1 MLAKAR
7 AAVCLVDPAVG
18 SRDDGDA
25 DGFGQFPGLHFTAHQ
40 RNGVRGGTDEGDA
53 CGMALPGEPGI
64 FGKKS
69 VPRVN
74 GVGTNPQGKV
84 DDLPPIQESFHRSRA
99 NDIGFVGLL
108 DVDPG

>member
-1 MLAKAR
+1 
-7 AAVCLVDPAVG
+7 
-18 SRDDGDA
+18 
-25 DGFGQFPGLHFTAHQ
+25 
-40 RNGVRGGTDEGDA
+40 
-53 CGMALPGEPGI
+53 MAPLGELGI

-74 GVGTNPQGKV
+74 GVGTNAQGKV
-84 DDLPPIQESFHRSRA
+84 DDLPPIQESFYRSRA